1 VTSAR
6 TRLIAGLLLVL
17 GVGAVYG
24 RTAGFEYVFFD
35 DDTYV
40 TANPVVSEGLTWA
53 GVKWAFTEVHGAN
66 WHPLTW
72 LSHMLDVQLFGLAA
86 GPPHLVNAG
95 LHALSAVLLFLFL
108 AGTTRRTW
116 PAFFAA
122 ALFAWHPL
130 RVESVA
136 WVAERKDVLSG
147 AFFFLTLLA
156 YARYARE
163 PGRGRYVL
171 VALLLA
177 LGLLAKPMLVTLP
190 FVLLLLDRWPLERT
204 RQSAWRDLV
213 LEKLPLFALVALSS
227 ALTFW
232 AQSSSGAAP
241 SASEIAFGLRI
252 ENALA
257 AFGIYLGQTVWPAGL
272 ACFYPHAVIVAADPG
287 AALLLPALFGGTLLL
302 GGSVLALAGRRS
314 LPELAT
320 GWWWS
325 VGMLLPVI
333 GIVQV
338 GLQAHADRYTYL
350 PLVGLVAAACALLA
364 RLVEARP
371 ALRLPLTVAAVLASA
386 SCLVTSYRQ
395 VGVWRDSETLF
406 AHALSV
412 TEDNFRAHGNL
423 GYTLIQEER
432 WGEAALQ
439 LEEAARIHPIERNV
453 LAYLGLC
460 YLRGGELDR
469 AEQPLRRAVAFEP
482 GNALAHSCLGELELR
497 RGNDER
503 AALSFQRA
511 LEIDARRTVDR
522 ISLGLAFLNL
532 ERIEAARA
540 SFEEAMARA
549 PDHPLSHHGLGELE
563 RTLGN
568 WTAAREHYERAL
580 ELDPRLAATHMS
592 LASVLEELGDRK
604 GAAEHRRAARTP

>member
-6 TRLIAGLLLVL
+6 TRLLACLLLVL
-17 GVGAVYG
+17 GVAAVYG

-40 TANPVVSEGLTWA
+40 TANPVVSEGLTLA
-53 GVKWAFTEVHGAN
+53 GVRWAFTEVHGAN

-171 VALLLA
+171 VALCLV
-177 LGLLAKPMLVTLP
+177 LGLLTKPMLVTLP

-204 RQSAWRDLV
+204 RDRSWKDLV
-213 LEKLPLFALVALSS
+213 LEKAPLFVLVTLAS

-232 AQSSSGAAP
+232 AQDSSGAAP
-241 SASEIAFGLRI
+241 SAGEIALGLRL

-257 AFGIYLGQTVWPAGL
+257 AFGIYLGQTLWPAGL

-287 AALLLPALFGGTLLL
+287 AALLVPSLLGGTLLL
-302 GGSVLALAGRRS
+302 GGSAAVLVSRRS
-314 LPELAT
+314 LPELTT
-320 GWWWS
+320 GWWWT

-350 PLVGLVAAACALLA
+350 PLVGLTAATCALGA
-364 RLVEARP
+364 RLVDARP
-371 ALRLPLTVAAVLASA
+371 TLRLPLVVAAVLASLA
-386 SCLVTSYRQ
+386 CLVASYRQ

-406 AHALSV
+406 AHATRV
-412 TEDNFRAHGNL
+412 TADNFRAHGNL
-423 GYTLIQEER
+423 GYTLLQEER

-439 LEEAARIHPIERNV
+439 FEEAARIHPIERGV

-460 YLRGGELDR
+460 YLRTGELDR
-469 AEQPLRRAVAFEP
+469 AEEPLRRAVGFEP
-482 GNALAHSCLGELELR
+482 ENALAYSCLGELDLR
-497 RGNDER
+497 RGDSER
-503 AALSFQRA
+503 AARRFQRA
-511 LEIDARRTVDR
+511 LEIDALRTVDR
-522 ISLGLAFLNL
+522 VSLGLAYLNL
-532 ERIEAARA
+532 GRSEAGRA
-540 SFEEAMARA
+540 SFEEALAGD
-549 PDHPLSHHGLGELE
+549 PDHPLSHHGMGELE

-580 ELDPRLAATHMS
+580 ELDPWLAATHLS
-592 LASVLEELGDRK
+592 LALVLEELGDRQ